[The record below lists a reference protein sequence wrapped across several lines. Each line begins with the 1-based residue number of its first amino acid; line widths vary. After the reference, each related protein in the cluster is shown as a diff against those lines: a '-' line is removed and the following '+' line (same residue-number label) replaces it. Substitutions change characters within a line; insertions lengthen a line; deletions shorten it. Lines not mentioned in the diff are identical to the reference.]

1 MAATYNVAMY
11 IETVPN
17 RNSRP
22 AILLRQSLR
31 EGSKVRKQ
39 TLANLTQWPSE
50 KIEALRAALRG
61 DTPLGKLEDSFDIIR
76 SLPHGHVA
84 AVLGVAQRL
93 ELPRLIASRKSRDR
107 DLVLAMVA
115 ARVLSPSSKLAT
127 ARTLK
132 EESASMSLG
141 ETLGVEDANE
151 DELYLAMDWLLKR
164 QEKIENQLAKRH
176 LSENTLILY
185 DVTSSYF
192 EGRTCPLARRGH
204 NRDGKK
210 GKLQIVFGLLCDV
223 EGRPIAVEVFEGNV
237 GDPKTLASQIKKI
250 RGRFGLKRVVL
261 VGDRGLITEA
271 RIREDLKPIEGLDW
285 ISALRAPAIKE
296 LLKVGLIEQ
305 SFFDDKDLGEISS
318 PDYPGQRLVVCRNPF
333 LAQERAHKREDLLRA
348 TEKELQKIA
357 DATKRAKRP
366 LRGKDQIGIRVGKVI
381 NRFKVGKHFRTDIK
395 EESFHF
401 DRKKEQIER
410 EAALDGIYVIRTTVP
425 EEVLDAYKTVE
436 AYKGLSR
443 AERAF
448 RSMKTVDLKVRPIYH
463 NLEDRVRAH
472 VFMCMLAYYVE
483 WHMRQDLAPV
493 LFDDDDKEAA
503 EQARSSIVAQAQRSA
518 SASKKAMSKRT
529 DDGLPVHSFQT
540 LLDDLATICKNRVQ
554 PKISGAARFVQLTTP
569 TRLQQKIFDLLRI
582 PLRL

>member
-1 MAATYNVAMY
+1 MY

-22 AILLRQSLR
+22 AILLRQSRR

-127 ARTLK
+127 ARALK

-141 ETLGVEDANE
+141 ETLGVEDTNE

-210 GKLQIVFGLLCDV
+210 GKLQIVFGLLCDI

-271 RIREDLKPIEGLDW
+271 RIREDIKPIEGLDW

-296 LLKVGLIEQ
+296 LLKIGLIEQ
-305 SFFDDKDLGEISS
+305 SFFDDKDIGEISS

-333 LAQERAHKREDLLRA
+333 LAQERTRKREELLRA

-357 DATKRAKRP
+357 NATKRAKRP

-381 NRFKVGKHFRTDIK
+381 NRFKVGKHFRADIK
-395 EESFHF
+395 EESFRF

-410 EAALDGIYVIRTTVP
+410 EAALDGFYVIRTTVP
-425 EEVLDAYKTVE
+425 EEVLDAHKTVG
-436 AYKGLSR
+436 AYKALSR

-472 VFMCMLAYYVE
+472 VFLCMLAYYVE

-503 EQARSSIVAQAQRSA
+503 ERARSSIVAQAQRSA
-518 SASKKAMSKRT
+518 SASKKARSKRT
-529 DDGLPVHSFQT
+529 EDGLPVHSFQT

-554 PKISGAARFVQLTTP
+554 PKISGAAPFVQLTTP